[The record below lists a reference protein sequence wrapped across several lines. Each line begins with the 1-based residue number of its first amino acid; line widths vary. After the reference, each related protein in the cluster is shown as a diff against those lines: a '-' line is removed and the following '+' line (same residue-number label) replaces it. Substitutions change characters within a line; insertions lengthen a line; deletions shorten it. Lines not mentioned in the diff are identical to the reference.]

1 MRKTNENKG
10 ITLIALIITII
21 ILLIL
26 AGISV
31 AMLTG
36 NNGILKQ
43 AKNAKDLTNTSGDK
57 EKIILALQEKEL
69 SKNEEITIGETLYD
83 KTIANGEKWKIISTL
98 EDNKIYGT
106 DWSYIAKGSEILK
119 YGKVNESWLVN
130 NKTEEMI
137 KLEEGEYKEL
147 SYGANL
153 AVKDK
158 LVLNVDPANMSDKN
172 SWGDGVTLYGVTDGD
187 GYGYNGTEIKLD
199 GVDDYIE
206 SYNKVEVEDGITFE
220 FYGKIDKSV
229 EAAPLI
235 SKTFKGTTEWSNKP
249 RIFINSKR
257 YLRMC
262 MSDKKSE
269 SNWALPA
276 NLWADHWIETEEI
289 KELENEDGFY
299 ITISVNLN
307 TNTIAVY
314 INGSKFGETTCSHEW
329 LTSGGLDNIS
339 IPFII
344 GMSVG
349 GTEYT
354 ESYAPLSIYAC
365 RLYNKVLT
373 DSEIKENTDMTVA
386 YHNLISHKNY

>member
-10 ITLIALIITII
+10 ITLIALVITII

-43 AKNAKDLTNTSGDK
+43 ANNAKALTTISGDK
-57 EKIILALQEKEL
+57 EKIMLALQE
-69 SKNEEITIGETLYD
+69 
-83 KTIANGEKWKIISTL
+83 
-98 EDNKIYGT
+98 
-106 DWSYIAKGSEILK
+106 
-119 YGKVNESWLVN
+119 
-130 NKTEEMI
+130 
-137 KLEEGEYKEL
+137 KEL

-172 SWGDGVTLYGVTDGD
+172 SWGEGVTLYGVTDGD

-249 RIFINSKR
+249 RIFINSKK

-276 NLWADHWIETEEI
+276 NLWADHWIQTEEI
-289 KELENEDGFY
+289 KELKNEEGFY
-299 ITISVNLN
+299 ITVSVNLN
-307 TNTIAVY
+307 TDTIIVY
-314 INGSKFGETTCSHEW
+314 VNGNKFGETTCSHEW
-329 LTSGGLDNIS
+329 ITSGGIDDNS
-339 IPFII
+339 LPFDI
-344 GMSVG
+344 GMAVG

-354 ESYAPLSIYAC
+354 ENYAPLSIYAC

-373 DSEIKENTDMTVA
+373 DSEIKNNTDMTIA
-386 YHNLISHKNY
+386 YHKLMLQNNQ